1 MACLYA
7 ATGDGL
13 VRLDQAGE
21 AWTVEL
27 RLSGSGVQCLAVESA
42 EPDTVLWLVESA
54 AEGPVYAGTD
64 PGRFRSEDRGESMS
78 HQAFEA
84 VRAVRAAGRR
94 NACSLSRTR
103 TGSP

>member
-13 VRLDQAGE
+13 VRLDEAGE

-42 EPDTVLWLVESA
+42 EPDTVLSLVESA
-54 AEGPVYAGTD
+54 AEGAVYAGTD
-64 PGRFRSEDRGESMS
+64 PGRFRSEDRESMS

>member
-13 VRLDQAGE
+13 VRLDEAGE

-42 EPDTVLWLVESA
+42 EPDTVLSLAVSA
-54 AEGPVYAGTD
+54 ADGAVYAGTE
-64 PGRFRSEDRGESMS
+64 PGLFRSEDRGESVS

-84 VRAVRAAGRR
+84 VRANGGAGRR
-94 NACSLSRTR
+94 NACSSSRTR
-103 TGSP
+103 TGSR